1 MTPLLPESERA
12 VVGHDHAE
20 IGALLFERWRL
31 PKVLVEAVAH
41 HHDPTLVPGVAGLV
55 GAVNTLLGCSD
66 DDREA
71 AFERAAAA
79 GVTEELWRE
88 NLERGA
94 AAAL

>member
-1 MTPLLPESERA
+1 M
-12 VVGHDHAE
+12 
-20 IGALLFERWRL
+20 
-31 PKVLVEAVAH
+31 
-41 HHDPTLVPGVAGLV
+41 PGVAGLV